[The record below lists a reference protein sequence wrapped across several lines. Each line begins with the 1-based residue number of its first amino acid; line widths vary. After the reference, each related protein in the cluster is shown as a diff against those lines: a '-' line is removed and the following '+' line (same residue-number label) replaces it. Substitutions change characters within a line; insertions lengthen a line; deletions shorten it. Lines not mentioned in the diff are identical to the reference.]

1 MNLSNFK
8 TSVNVKFDIGDADF
22 IHRYL
27 PTPSHGDALLGLSKA
42 FLSENENAAHI
53 MIGPYG
59 SGKSLVA
66 TLLANMTA
74 KAVSPEDMKLLVRK
88 FEKVH
93 QGIYNNLQGIY
104 NLNKKYIP
112 ITLNG
117 DEGNFAEALIRQILR
132 SLEEEKIPVEVAG
145 IGETVAS
152 IIESWRKEF
161 PETYHQFLEE
171 LMIRG
176 YQEITSWIAQVNQ
189 LNEDEIRWF
198 ENVYRKLTS
207 GASLEQQIQ
216 IPFIEQLE
224 NILKALREHKVGLF
238 IIYDE
243 FGRYLQSLNPVD
255 INKAMQDIQDIA
267 EFVNRAAGD
276 IQLLLISHKSMSQYM
291 LGFTEEY
298 RSEFQRVEKRY
309 STYFVESD
317 TATYYR
323 VVDGYV
329 TELAK
334 EYPMQIVN
342 FEPIIKELRMYNLFR
357 ELNSQEVEG
366 LIVEGSYPIHP
377 VSMFLL
383 PRVSRIFGQN
393 ERTLF
398 TFLESVET
406 GGLRHHFMQGEG
418 YYYPTKLF
426 DYFFTDL
433 EGFYLDEVNQNI
445 VNRFKKN
452 LSKIDEEDDQ
462 ARAVLKLVTMWQLTD
477 SNSVYPITPELVRF
491 SLGLN
496 ERELEKALEELI
508 DKKTIRFNRV
518 LKQLEL
524 YEGSAL
530 VLDEIIEEARSKSKI
545 TFPKR
550 IDYIQRELPQKY
562 FLATDYNDYYNI
574 TRFMRVRVITSKQLL
589 EATDSEREKWEK
601 KQAEDGFIILI
612 LLSKKEDYKPLQQL
626 LTKITNPFVLYAIID
641 REWKELLPIIDAD
654 LAIDYLLEDRQLL
667 LEVDQL
673 KEELLM
679 RREELR
685 LEFEEFID
693 EYFSFGEKVLWYH
706 EQKQIP
712 LRSTLSLESY
722 VSHIMMQQYPDTP
735 IIMNDGVNRFHVK
748 GVQKRALHTT
758 LHHVLNYPSEEI
770 IGIEGQGPDYLVYA
784 TVFKNNGIDLKD
796 LSMIQ
801 DPSMQQLRKAL
812 LEELKKHPTGNLIN
826 LIHVFEQSPYGIR
839 PPLIPL
845 LFVGL
850 LRDRLEQL
858 MFYRN
863 DMFVP
868 TIKEDVVY
876 GMFEDPTGYTYVY
889 HDFDK
894 EELEYLQ
901 DVQEILDEHIS
912 EYVQD
917 KTILIQVS
925 SGLLNY
931 LRELPKFTQV
941 TKQVEPILLELKRI
955 IRYSEVNPLD
965 SFSQLYKLTDGSSQ
979 KLFDSLNMLKT
990 IYPQL
995 EKEAEEYLLS
1005 KAKTKNFSQL
1015 KEWVS
1020 AHTPKEIGTN
1030 RFLKAVEEVEE
1041 FKEFVEV
1048 YMGVSLTDWSDATY
1062 QVYLSQIEQDYG
1074 AAERPVEQDNSNYY
1088 EIEYNG
1094 IYKRVPRAELSEKAQ
1109 LVQQNVERII
1119 ERGGQRVPQAE
1130 LENIILELVNK
1141 YID

>member
-1 MNLSNFK
+1 MSLSSFK

-27 PTPSHGDALLGLSKA
+27 PTPSHGDALLGLTKA
-42 FLSENENAAHI
+42 FLSESENAAHI

-74 KAVSPEDMKLLVRK
+74 KAVDQDDMKLLVRK

-93 QGIYNNLQGIY
+93 QGIFNNLQEIY
-104 NLNKKYIP
+104 RLDKRYIP
-112 ITLNG
+112 VTLNG
-117 DEGNFAEALIRQILR
+117 DEGSFAEALVRQILR
-132 SLEEEKIPVEVAG
+132 ALEEEKISVEVAG
-145 IGETVAS
+145 VAETIS
-152 IIESWRKEF
+152 EIIKNWKKEF
-161 PETYHQFLEE
+161 PDTYHKFLTE
-171 LMIRG
+171 LQNRG
-176 YQEITSWIAQVNQ
+176 YQEVKSWLAQVNQ
-189 LNEDEIRWF
+189 LSQAEIQWF
-198 ENVYRKLTS
+198 EEIYRELTS

-216 IPFIEQLE
+216 VPFVDQLE
-224 NILKALREHKVGLF
+224 NILDALRKHNVGLF

-243 FGRYLQSLNPVD
+243 FGRYLQSLDPAE
-255 INKAMQDIQDIA
+255 INKSMQDIQDIA

-342 FEPIIKELRMYNLFR
+342 FEPVIKELRMYNLFR

-383 PRVSRIFGQN
+383 PRVSRVFGQN

-398 TFLESVET
+398 TFLESIET
-406 GGLRHHFMQGEG
+406 GGLRHHFMQGQD

-452 LSKIDEEDDQ
+452 LSKIDEDNYN
-462 ARAVLKLVTMWQLTD
+462 ARSILKLITMWQLTD
-477 SNSVYPITPELVRF
+477 SNSVHPMTPRLVKF
-491 SLGLN
+491 ALGLEN
-496 ERELEKALEELI
+496 AELEEALDTLI
-508 DKKTIRFNRV
+508 NKKTIRFNRV

-550 IDYIQRELPQKY
+550 LDYIQRELPQKY

-589 EATDSEREKWEK
+589 AATEAEREKWEHK
-601 KQAEDGFIILI
+601 RTEDGFIILV
-612 LLSKKEDYKPLQQL
+612 LLSKKEDYEPVQKL
-626 LTKITNPFVLYAIID
+626 LEAITNPFVLYAVLN
-641 REWKELLPIIDAD
+641 REWKEILPIIDAD

-685 LEFEEFID
+685 LEFEEFI
-693 EYFSFGEKVLWYH
+693 EGYFSFGEGVLWYH
-706 EQKQIP
+706 AQKQIP
-712 LRSTLSLESY
+712 LRSILGLESY
-722 VSHIMMQQYPDTP
+722 VSYIMKQQYPHTP
-735 IIMNDGVNRFHVK
+735 IVMNDGVNRFHVK
-748 GVQKRALHTT
+748 GMQKRALHTA
-758 LHHVLNYPSEEI
+758 LHHVLNHPYEEV

-796 LSMIQ
+796 LSAIQ
-801 DPSMQQLRKAL
+801 DSSMKQLRTDL
-812 LEELKKHPTGNLIN
+812 LEQLKEHPTGDLTQLIN
-826 LIHVFEQSPYGIR
+826 IFKHPPYGVR

-876 GMFEDPTGYTYVY
+876 GMFEEPAGYTYVY
-889 HDFDK
+889 HDFDEK
-894 EELEYLQ
+894 ELRYLQ
-901 DVQEILDEHIS
+901 DAQQRLNEYIS

-941 TKQVEPILLELKRI
+941 TQEVDPFLSELKKV

-965 SFSQLYKLTDGSSQ
+965 SFSQLYQLTERNIE
-979 KLFDSLNMLKT
+979 KLFEGLKVLKDV
-990 IYPQL
+990 YPRL
-995 EKEAEEYLLS
+995 EG
-1005 KAKTKNFSQL
+1005 KAKECLFNTIKVQSFAEV

-1020 AHTPKEIGTN
+1020 THTPREIGTN
-1030 RFLKAVEEVEE
+1030 RLLKAIEASDDFEE
-1041 FKEFVEV
+1041 FIES
-1048 YMGVSLTDWSDATY
+1048 YMGVSLKDWSDATY
-1062 QVYLSQIEQDYG
+1062 QVYMSQVQQDY
-1074 AAERPVEQDNSNYY
+1074 AATKYSSEQDNGNYY

-1094 IYKRVPRAELSEKAQ
+1094 IYKRVPQTELSEKAQ
-1109 LVQQNVERII
+1109 LVQKNVERII

-1130 LENIILELVNK
+1130 LENIILLLVDK